1 MIRKRHCQKYCRIS
15 EIDIMN
21 IIPQKLKTL
30 EEACFY
36 REQLRNIN
44 KTVVLTN
51 GCFDLLH
58 AGHVMALQQAK
69 SLGDSLWVA
78 INSDASVRALKGP
91 NRPIYSEIERAFL
104 LSALSVVD
112 GIFIFNNKRLT
123 NEILSFKPD
132 IYVKSCDYTIQQLEI
147 NERHALEKIGA
158 KIIFTPFLSGH
169 STTST
174 IQEIISNKL

>member
-1 MIRKRHCQKYCRIS
+1 
-15 EIDIMN
+15 MN

-30 EEACFY
+30 EEACFE
-36 REQLRNIN
+36 REQLRNDN
-44 KTVVLTN
+44 KIVVLTN

-78 INSDASVRALKGP
+78 INSDDSVRALKGA
-91 NRPIYSEIERAFL
+91 NRPVYTGIERAFL
-104 LSALSVVD
+104 LSALTVVD

-123 NEILSFKPD
+123 NEILLFKPD
-132 IYVKSCDYTIQQLEI
+132 IYVKSGDYTIKDL
-147 NERHALEKIGA
+147 NLDERTALERINA
-158 KIIFTPFLSGH
+158 KIVFTPFLSGH

-174 IQEIISNKL
+174 IKNILSK

>member
-1 MIRKRHCQKYCRIS
+1 
-15 EIDIMN
+15 MN

-30 EEACFY
+30 EEACFE
-36 REQLRNIN
+36 REQLRNDN
-44 KTVVLTN
+44 KIVVLTN

-78 INSDASVRALKGP
+78 INSDDSVRALKGA
-91 NRPIYSEIERAFL
+91 NRPVYTGIERAFL
-104 LSALSVVD
+104 LSALTVVD

-123 NEILSFKPD
+123 NEILLFKPD
-132 IYVKSCDYTIQQLEI
+132 IYVKSGDYTIKDL
-147 NERHALEKIGA
+147 NLDERTALEKINA
-158 KIIFTPFLSGH
+158 KIVFTPFLSGH

-174 IQEIISNKL
+174 IKNILSK

>member
-1 MIRKRHCQKYCRIS
+1 
-15 EIDIMN
+15 MN

-30 EEACFY
+30 EEACFE
-36 REQLRNIN
+36 REQLRNDN
-44 KTVVLTN
+44 KIVVLTN

-78 INSDASVRALKGP
+78 INSDDSVRALKGA
-91 NRPIYSEIERAFL
+91 NRPVYTGIERAFL
-104 LSALSVVD
+104 LSALTVVD

-123 NEILSFKPD
+123 NEILLFKPD
-132 IYVKSCDYTIQQLEI
+132 IYVKSGDYTIKDL
-147 NERHALEKIGA
+147 NPDERTALEKINA
-158 KIIFTPFLSGH
+158 KIAFTPFLSGH

-174 IQEIISNKL
+174 IKNILSK

>member
-1 MIRKRHCQKYCRIS
+1 
-15 EIDIMN
+15 MN

-30 EEACFY
+30 EEACFE
-36 REQLRNIN
+36 RERLRNDN

-78 INSDASVRALKGP
+78 INSDGSVRALKGS
-91 NRPIYSEIERAFL
+91 NRPVYTEIERAFL
-104 LSALSVVD
+104 LSALTVVD
-112 GIFIFNNKRLT
+112 GIFIFNNERLT

-132 IYVKSCDYTIQQLEI
+132 IYVKSGDYTIKDL
-147 NERHALEKIGA
+147 NLDERTALEKINA
-158 KIIFTPFLSGH
+158 KIVFTPFLSGH

-174 IQEIISNKL
+174 IKNILSK

>member
-1 MIRKRHCQKYCRIS
+1 MIRKKHCRLFYNSKK
-15 EIDIMN
+15 IDIVN
-21 IIPQKLKTL
+21 ISPQKLKTL
-30 EEACFY
+30 EEACFE
-36 REQLRNIN
+36 REQLRNDN
-44 KTVVLTN
+44 KIVVLTN

-78 INSDASVRALKGP
+78 INSDDSVRALKGA
-91 NRPIYSEIERAFL
+91 NRPVYTEIERAFL
-104 LSALSVVD
+104 LSALTVVD

-132 IYVKSCDYTIQQLEI
+132 IYVKSGDYTIKDL
-147 NERHALEKIGA
+147 NLDERTALEKINA
-158 KIIFTPFLSGH
+158 KIVFTPFLSGH

-174 IQEIISNKL
+174 IKNILSK